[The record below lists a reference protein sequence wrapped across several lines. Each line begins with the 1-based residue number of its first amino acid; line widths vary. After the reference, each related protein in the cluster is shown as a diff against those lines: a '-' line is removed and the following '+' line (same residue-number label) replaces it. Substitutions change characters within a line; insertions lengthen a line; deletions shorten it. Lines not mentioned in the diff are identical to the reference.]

1 MNTQANPSLPEMTST
16 ALTALFPM
24 IVDILPFNLDGT
36 YAIEFGDGS
45 IDGKN
50 SKKFLQL
57 RFNADNGFNQTIRAP
72 LRSR

>member
-1 MNTQANPSLPEMTST
+1 MNTQVNPALPDMTST
-16 ALTALFPM
+16 ALIAQLSM
-24 IVDILPFNLDGT
+24 LAYVLPFNLDGT

-57 RFNADNGFNQTIRAP
+57 RFNADNGFNQTIKAP
-72 LRSR
+72 SRSR